1 MFKNSLLTS
10 LFMCSI
16 LHSAPDNG
24 ILRIDNLSSKNIRV
38 DGKIIFPGKSKL
50 EKINSTDRIIKLN
63 NTGSSSL
70 EISCEIDNIVGMLYP
85 VVKDNN
91 SSSIEWE
98 LTSDGCGT
106 YTLQIADDISTIEE
120 RNSEQ
125 QIKDSAQGIGRVS
138 IKMQSSEN

>member
-1 MFKNSLLTS
+1 
-10 LFMCSI
+10 MCSI

-24 ILRIDNLSSKNIRV
+24 ILRIDNLSSKNILV

-50 EKINSTDRIIKLN
+50 EKINSTDLIIKLN

-91 SSSIEWE
+91 SSIEWE

>member
-1 MFKNSLLTS
+1 
-10 LFMCSI
+10 MCST
-16 LHSAPDNG
+16 LQSTPYNG
-24 ILRIDNLSSKNIRV
+24 VLFINNLCNKNIRV

-91 SSSIEWE
+91 SSIEWE

-125 QIKDSAQGIGRVS
+125 QIKDLAQGIGRVS

>member
-1 MFKNSLLTS
+1 
-10 LFMCSI
+10 MCSI

-24 ILRIDNLSSKNIRV
+24 ILRIDNLSSKNILV

-91 SSSIEWE
+91 SIEWE

>member
-1 MFKNSLLTS
+1 MS
-10 LFMCSI
+10 
-16 LHSAPDNG
+16 
-24 ILRIDNLSSKNIRV
+24 RITGGD
-38 DGKIIFPGKSKL
+38 
-50 EKINSTDRIIKLN
+50 IK
-63 NTGSSSL
+63 
-70 EISCEIDNIVGMLYP
+70 
-85 VVKDNN
+85 
-91 SSSIEWE
+91 WE

>member
-1 MFKNSLLTS
+1 
-10 LFMCSI
+10 MCST
-16 LHSAPDNG
+16 LQSTPYNG
-24 ILRIDNLSSKNIRV
+24 VLFINNLCNKNIRV

-91 SSSIEWE
+91 SSIEWE

-125 QIKDSAQGIGRVS
+125 QIKDLSRNRKS
-138 IKMQSSEN
+138 FN

>member
-1 MFKNSLLTS
+1 
-10 LFMCSI
+10 MCSI

-70 EISCEIDNIVGMLYP
+70 EISCEINNTVNMLYP
-85 VVKDNN
+85 FVKNN
-91 SSSIEWE
+91 RGDIKWG

-125 QIKDSAQGIGRVS
+125 QIKDLAQGIGRIS

>member
-1 MFKNSLLTS
+1 
-10 LFMCSI
+10 MCSI

-24 ILRIDNLSSKNIRV
+24 ILRIDNLCNKNIRV

-91 SSSIEWE
+91 SSIEWE

-125 QIKDSAQGIGRVS
+125 QIRDSAQGIGRVS

>member
-1 MFKNSLLTS
+1 MFKNFLLIS
-10 LFMCSI
+10 LFMCST
-16 LHSAPDNG
+16 LQSTPYNG
-24 ILRIDNLSSKNIRV
+24 VLFINNLCNKNIRV

-50 EKINSTDRIIKLN
+50 EEVNSTDRIIKLN

-70 EISCEIDNIVGMLYP
+70 EISCEIDNIVGMLFP

-91 SSSIEWE
+91 SSIEWE
-98 LTSDGCGT
+98 LTSDGRGT

>member
-1 MFKNSLLTS
+1 
-10 LFMCSI
+10 MCSI

-24 ILRIDNLSSKNIRV
+24 ILRIDNLCNKNIRV

-91 SSSIEWE
+91 SSIEWE